1 MYRGIHVHVLK
12 ENTCNILKFKDS
24 VTNTV
29 RVYSIQDNLREVIP
43 VRSIER
49 RVIRSRFMS
58 KQNIVTIVHYNNLK
72 CYERSDTL
80 NLRLIHRD
88 THTHPPP
95 Q

>member
-43 VRSIER
+43 VRSMKEG
-49 RVIRSRFMS
+49 
-58 KQNIVTIVHYNNLK
+58 
-72 CYERSDTL
+72 
-80 NLRLIHRD
+80 
-88 THTHPPP
+88 
-95 Q
+95 